1 MSCIFQNVA
10 QMQNRYPDNAWMEI
24 IGACDTQ
31 LFLGC
36 TDELTA
42 KFISDRTGEITIG
55 VESMAR
61 EVHAVRLSNYVPTHR
76 ETSSIGKR
84 KLLTPDEVLRLPK
97 EEALVILR
105 GQKVL
110 KVNKFDFT
118 KHPESKKLRDCNA
131 RDYIPNWR
139 TAETQTMDAT
149 VYDAP
154 ISQNSPRPVTNAVRK
169 DAGST
174 TAISAAKGKKTTPDD
189 EPKLMPQAIAKS
201 KTNRI
206 RDSDTTVQKASVD
219 KMGQLVPTDANTLA
233 VDTPKRKL
241 IKSDNQISLDEL
253 DMPSHKEPAKINTL
267 AIEDI
272 EQNEGNEPFEVIDID
287 DILTGL

>member
-139 TAETQTMDAT
+139 TAETLAMDST
-149 VYDAP
+149 VYDEP

-169 DAGST
+169 DASST
-174 TAISAAKGKKTTPDD
+174 TAISATKGKKTAPDG

-206 RDSDTTVQKASVD
+206 RDSDTTVQKTSVD
-219 KMGQLVPTDANTLA
+219 KTGQLVPTDANILA
-233 VDTPKRKL
+233 VDKPKKKL
-241 IKSDNQISLDEL
+241 VKADNQISLDER
-253 DMPSHKEPAKINTL
+253 DMPPHKAPAKINTL

-272 EQNEGNEPFEVIDID
+272 GQNQGNEPFEIIDID